1 MGRSTG
7 LLFLIPTL
15 LAGAALMVTLANWQS
30 DTSVGG
36 VGASSELVAMR
47 EKVST
52 LQDQVEKLRWAL
64 EEQDA
69 TLPALPR
76 DRQLAE
82 QLPDL
87 DELISDRLS
96 SLERKL
102 DSLPSAKELEIAAA
116 RDVPAGTVS
125 DVKRALEVIR
135 DEERQ
140 QEEQQRIEREEQRIR
155 DRVERLAG
163 DLNLSNAQMDDMNRI
178 LMQEAE
184 ARRALFAGLG
194 GNGGRGGRGGF
205 GGGDRNAM
213 REQMDLI
220 RQTRDQEL
228 AKTLDAWQL
237 EEYQKQDDRGF
248 GRGRGGRNN
257 DNNSNDSGNNAGG
270 GGRGGRGGRGGD

>member
-1 MGRSTG
+1 M
-7 LLFLIPTL
+7 LFLIPTL